1 MYYTIKKYNANPF
14 LFIKINKHMNTNLI
28 TNLLALGIMIIGSFS
43 PIYQDTLFF
52 IGIFALSGGLTNW
65 LAIHMLFEKVPLFY
79 GSGIIP
85 NKFEEFK
92 TGIKK
97 LILEEFFNE
106 VNLNEFLKKNSDFNF
121 EKIISNI
128 GDDKIFNKLVEAIE
142 ESSLGSMLKM
152 VGGKNVLN
160 PLKEP
165 MINKIKDLFNEFSIS
180 SERDNEKIISK
191 TKTSIENIVDSRLK
205 ELSPENVKIIIQN
218 MIKQHLSWLV
228 VWGAVIGGLIGL
240 FFSLIEL

>member
-1 MYYTIKKYNANPF
+1 M
-14 LFIKINKHMNTNLI
+14 
-28 TNLLALGIMIIGSFS
+28 
-43 PIYQDTLFF
+43 
-52 IGIFALSGGLTNW
+52 
-65 LAIHMLFEKVPLFY
+65 FY

-85 NKFEEFK
+85 NRFEEFK

-142 ESSLGSMLKM
+142 ESSLGSMLTM
-152 VGGKNVLN
+152 VGGKNALN

-165 MINKIKDLFNEFSIS
+165 MMNKIKDLFNEFSIS
-180 SERDNEKIISK
+180 SERENEKIISK
-191 TKTSIENIVDSRLK
+191 TKTSIESIVDSRLK

-218 MIKQHLSWLV
+218 MIKKHLSWLV
-228 VWGAVIGGLIGL
+228 IWGAVIGGLIGL
-240 FFSLIEL
+240 FFSLIDL

>member
-1 MYYTIKKYNANPF
+1 
-14 LFIKINKHMNTNLI
+14 
-28 TNLLALGIMIIGSFS
+28 
-43 PIYQDTLFF
+43 
-52 IGIFALSGGLTNW
+52 
-65 LAIHMLFEKVPLFY
+65 
-79 GSGIIP
+79 
-85 NKFEEFK
+85 
-92 TGIKK
+92 
-97 LILEEFFNE
+97 
-106 VNLNEFLKKNSDFNF
+106 
-121 EKIISNI
+121 
-128 GDDKIFNKLVEAIE
+128 
-142 ESSLGSMLKM
+142 
-152 VGGKNVLN
+152 
-160 PLKEP
+160 

>member
-1 MYYTIKKYNANPF
+1 
-14 LFIKINKHMNTNLI
+14 
-28 TNLLALGIMIIGSFS
+28 
-43 PIYQDTLFF
+43 
-52 IGIFALSGGLTNW
+52 
-65 LAIHMLFEKVPLFY
+65 
-79 GSGIIP
+79 
-85 NKFEEFK
+85 
-92 TGIKK
+92 
-97 LILEEFFNE
+97 
-106 VNLNEFLKKNSDFNF
+106 
-121 EKIISNI
+121 
-128 GDDKIFNKLVEAIE
+128 
-142 ESSLGSMLKM
+142 MLKM
-152 VGGKNVLN
+152 VGGKNALN

-240 FFSLIEL
+240 FFSLLEL